1 MKLFL
6 DSADLDEV
14 REAAGWG
21 VLSGVTT
28 NPSLLAKAGARD
40 FQSVIREIC
49 TLVPGGPISAEV
61 VSEDTAGM
69 LREARELAALHPQ
82 VVIKIPMTPAGMAAV
97 RALKDEGIRTNVTL
111 VFSTA
116 QGLLA
121 AAAGASFVSPFV
133 GRLDDTGADGMAVV
147 REIVSI
153 YRLYGYPTE
162 VIAASIRHPR
172 HVVEAALAGAHIA
185 TIPFK
190 VLRQL
195 FEHPLTRQGIERF
208 LADWRALQAP
218 RGVEV

>member
-6 DSADLDEV
+6 DSANLDEV

-28 NPSLLAKAGARD
+28 NPSLMAKAGARD
-40 FQSVIREIC
+40 FKGVIQEIC
-49 TLVPGGPISAEV
+49 SLVPGGPISAEV
-61 VSEDTAGM
+61 ISEDTAGM

-97 RALKDEGIRTNVTL
+97 RALKGENIRTNVTL

-116 QGLLA
+116 QALLA

-133 GRLDDTGADGMAVV
+133 GRLDDTGADGMELV
-147 REIVSI
+147 RQIVTI
-153 YRLYGYPTE
+153 YRTYNYPTQ

-172 HVVEAALAGAHIA
+172 HVVEAALAGADIA

-195 FEHPLTRQGIERF
+195 FDHPLTTQGIERF
-208 LADWRALQAP
+208 LKDWQALHGA
-218 RGVEV
+218 RG

>member
-6 DSADLDEV
+6 DSANLDEV
-14 REAAGWG
+14 REAASWG
-21 VLSGVTT
+21 IISGVTT
-28 NPSLLAKAGARD
+28 NPTLMAQAGARD
-40 FQSVIREIC
+40 FKSVIREIC
-49 TLVPGGPISAEV
+49 ALVPGGPISAEV
-61 VSEDTAGM
+61 VSEDTEGM

-82 VVIKIPMTPAGMAAV
+82 VVIKIPMTPAGTAAV
-97 RALKDEGIRTNVTL
+97 RALKAEGIRTNVTL

-116 QGLLA
+116 QALLA

-133 GRLDDTGADGMAVV
+133 GRLDDTGADGMTVV

-153 YRLYGYPTE
+153 YRTYGYPTE

-185 TIPFK
+185 TVPFK

-195 FEHPLTRQGIERF
+195 FEHPLTKQGIERF
-208 LADWRALQAP
+208 LADWRAFTAP
-218 RGVEV
+218 KGIEV